1 MSQGRGRRGFGYL
14 RKLPSRRWQASYVGP
29 DGGRHSAPVTYDSK
43 LDAEAWLIGERRL
56 MTDGQWRAPAERAAL
71 LADLEQAR
79 LTNTFA
85 VYAQT
90 WLEGRHDLR
99 PSTRASYRTAL
110 RRHLIPAFG
119 PLPLADI
126 STDRVRAWFAGYGSR
141 IPTARAHAYQVL
153 GSIMAQAE
161 DDGLIT
167 RSPCR
172 IRAGGRSRPRREPE
186 VLSLD
191 ELLLLA
197 EAMPQRHRAFTL
209 LCGLCGLRFGEAAA
223 LRRRDL
229 DLQSGVVHV
238 TRTAVR
244 ADGTKTTGPPKSR
257 AGLREVAMPTLVVEA
272 IRTHMAR
279 YAAAGRDGLV
289 FPGRDGDLL
298 APTALYGRSSRV
310 EARGDSRY
318 QKAAYGF
325 FAAREAID
333 RPHLHWHDLRRTAAT
348 LGAQSGATVREMQH
362 RLGHTTPTMALLY
375 QSATAER
382 DRAIANR
389 LQATIERRELGQE
402 RLRRHDNQASAQLR
416 P

>member
-1 MSQGRGRRGFGYL
+1 MTQRAGRRSFGYL
-14 RKLPSRRWQASYVGP
+14 RKLPSRRWHASYVGP
-29 DGGRHSAPVTYDSK
+29 DSSRHTAPVTYDTK
-43 LDAEAWLIGERRL
+43 MDAEAWLVGERRL
-56 MTDGQWRAPAERAAL
+56 ITDGQWRAPAERVAR
-71 LADLEQAR
+71 LAELEQAR

-85 VYAQT
+85 VYART
-90 WLEGRHDLR
+90 WLDGRHDLR

-110 RRHLIPAFG
+110 GRHLLPAFG

-126 STDRVRAWFAGYGSR
+126 SAIRVRTWFAGYGAR
-141 IPTARAHAYQVL
+141 TPTARAHAYQVL
-153 GSIMAQAE
+153 GSVMAQAE

-172 IRAGGRSRPRREPE
+172 IRAGGRSTPRREPE
-186 VLSLD
+186 VLTLD

-197 EAMPQRHRAFTL
+197 EAMPARHRAFTL

-223 LRRRDL
+223 LRRRDVDL
-229 DLQSGVVHV
+229 DGGIVRV

-244 ADGTKTTGPPKSR
+244 ADGTKTTGPPKSH
-257 AGLREVAMPTLVVEA
+257 AGLREVATPALVVGA
-272 IRTHMAR
+272 IRAHMTR
-279 YAAAGRDGLV
+279 YSTAGRDGLV

-298 APTALYGRSSRV
+298 APTALYGRSSRIEV
-310 EARGDSRY
+310 RGDSHY
-318 QKAAYGF
+318 QKTAYGF

-333 RPHLHWHDLRRTAAT
+333 RPNLHWHDLRRTAAT

-382 DRAIANR
+382 DRAIADR
-389 LQATIERRELGQE
+389 LQAAIERRELRQE
-402 RLRRHDNQASAQLR
+402 QMRGSDN
-416 P
+416 